1 MRESRRMVK
10 YVTLKL
16 SGYSYKML
24 IQNILQCQDAIDR
37 GDEKEAQEYILGIR
51 RIILEDW

>member
-1 MRESRRMVK
+1 MVK